1 MSFSLPTAEE
11 KAEYVL
17 RQFDRI
23 AQRYDLTNDAISMG
37 MHHIWKQRA
46 VGELALKKDGSYLD
60 VCCGTGDLT
69 LRIAKNLS
77 KSGKVSGLDFSPK
90 MLAVAHQRLAK
101 HSAEARSEV
110 TFQEGD
116 ALQLPFAKDTFDGA
130 IVSFGLRNVTD
141 YQRGINE
148 MTRVVK
154 PGGKVINLDL
164 GKSTVP
170 LFCQLFAFY
179 FRQIVPLIGHAL
191 QSDKQAYTYLPVSNS
206 AYPNPQGISE
216 IFKTAGLKDVK
227 HISLAL
233 GSVALHV
240 GTVDISGSS
249 LDGLSSDKSSGDKI

>member
-37 MHHIWKQRA
+37 MHHAWKQRA
-46 VGELALKKDGSYLD
+46 VSELLLKPDGTYLD

-69 LRIAKNLS
+69 LRIADQLS
-77 KSGKVSGLDFSPK
+77 AQGKVEGLDFSPK
-90 MLAVAHQRLAK
+90 MLAVATQRRAK
-101 HSAEARSEV
+101 HASKGNCQIK
-110 TFQEGD
+110 FQEGD
-116 ALQLPFAKDTFDGA
+116 ALHLPFANDTFDGA

-141 YQRGINE
+141 YQRAINE
-148 MTRVVK
+148 MARVVK

-164 GKSTVP
+164 GKSQVP
-170 LFCQLFAFY
+170 VFAQLFAFY

-206 AYPNPQGISE
+206 AYPDPQGISQ
-216 IFKTAGLKDVK
+216 IFKTAGLTKVK

-240 GTVDISGSS
+240 GTVPISEGEQN
-249 LDGLSSDKSSGDKI
+249 

>member
-1 MSFSLPTAEE
+1 MSFTLPTAEE

-37 MHHIWKQRA
+37 MHHTWKQRA
-46 VGELALKKDGSYLD
+46 VKELSLKPDGAYLD
-60 VCCGTGDLT
+60 VCCGTGDLS

-77 KSGKVSGLDFSPK
+77 ANGKVVGLDFSPK
-90 MLAVAHQRLAK
+90 MLAVAHQRAAK
-101 HSAEARSEV
+101 HPQEARCDMKFE
-110 TFQEGD
+110 EGD
-116 ALQLPFAKDTFDGA
+116 ALHLPFADGTFDGA

-164 GKSTVP
+164 GKSQVP
-170 LFCQLFAFY
+170 IFAQLFAFY
-179 FRQIVPLIGHAL
+179 FRQIVPLIGQAL

-206 AYPNPQGISE
+206 AYPAPEGITQ
-216 IFKTAGLKDVK
+216 IFKTAGLTNVK
-227 HISLAL
+227 HISLAM

-240 GTVDISGSS
+240 GTVPT
-249 LDGLSSDKSSGDKI
+249 SSGIAR

>member
-46 VGELALKKDGSYLD
+46 VSELALKNDGTYLD

-69 LRIAKNLS
+69 LRIARNLS
-77 KSGKVSGLDFSPK
+77 KNGKVFGLDFSPK
-90 MLAVAHQRLAK
+90 MLAVANQRLAK
-101 HSAEARSEV
+101 HSTEAHSEV
-110 TFQEGD
+110 QFQEGD
-116 ALQLPFAKDTFDGA
+116 ALQLPFANHTFDGA

-164 GKSTVP
+164 GKSQMP
-170 LFCQLFAFY
+170 LFSQLFAFY
-179 FRQIVPLIGHAL
+179 FRQIVPLIGQAL

-206 AYPNPQGISE
+206 AYPNPQGISQ
-216 IFKTAGLKDVK
+216 IFETAGLKDVQ

-240 GTVDISGSS
+240 GTVD
-249 LDGLSSDKSSGDKI
+249 KTSGDKI

>member
-37 MHHIWKQRA
+37 MHHAWKQRA
-46 VGELALKKDGSYLD
+46 VSELRLKPDGSYLD

-69 LRIAKNLS
+69 LKIAEKLS
-77 KSGKVSGLDFSPK
+77 AQGKVDGLDFSPK
-90 MLAVAHQRLAK
+90 MLAVASQRRSKHAK
-101 HSAEARSEV
+101 PGSCEIK
-110 TFQEGD
+110 FQEGD
-116 ALQLPFAKDTFDGA
+116 ALHLPFATDTFDGA

-141 YQRGINE
+141 YQRGIDE
-148 MTRVVK
+148 MARVVK
-154 PGGKVINLDL
+154 PGGNVINLDL
-164 GKSTVP
+164 GKSKVP
-170 LFCQLFAFY
+170 IFAQLFAFY
-179 FRQIVPLIGHAL
+179 FRQIVPLIGHVL

-206 AYPNPQGISE
+206 AYPDPEGISQ
-216 IFKTAGLKDVK
+216 IFRAAGLTNVR

-240 GTVDISGSS
+240 GTVPRSAGE
-249 LDGLSSDKSSGDKI
+249 KN

>member
-37 MHHIWKQRA
+37 MHHIWKRRA
-46 VGELALKKDGSYLD
+46 VSELLLRQDGSYLD

-69 LRIAKNLS
+69 LRIAQNLS
-77 KSGKVSGLDFSPK
+77 ERGKVFGLDFSPK
-90 MLAVAHQRLAK
+90 MLAVAHQRATK
-101 HSAEARSEV
+101 HAAEARSDV
-110 TFQEGD
+110 KFQEGD
-116 ALQLPFAKDTFDGA
+116 ALHLPFANDTFDGA

-141 YQRGINE
+141 YQRAINE
-148 MTRVVK
+148 MARVVK

-164 GKSTVP
+164 GKSQVP

-179 FRQIVPLIGHAL
+179 FRQIVPLIGQAL

-206 AYPNPQGISE
+206 AYPNPQGITQ
-216 IFKTAGLKDVK
+216 IFETAALSDVK

-240 GTVDISGSS
+240 GTVA
-249 LDGLSSDKSSGDKI
+249 KPSSGKI

>member
-37 MHHIWKQRA
+37 MHHSWKRRA
-46 VGELALKKDGSYLD
+46 VAELALKPDGVYLD

-69 LRIAKNLS
+69 LSIARQLS
-77 KSGKVSGLDFSPK
+77 LNGKVVGLDFSPK
-90 MLAVAHQRLAK
+90 MLAVANQRATK
-101 HSAEARSEV
+101 HANEKRCEMK
-110 TFQEGD
+110 FQEGN
-116 ALQLPFAKDTFDGA
+116 ALHLPFADHSFDGA

-148 MTRVVK
+148 MARVVK
-154 PGGKVINLDL
+154 AGGKVINLDL
-164 GKSTVP
+164 GKSQVP
-170 LFCQLFAFY
+170 IFAQLFAFY
-179 FRQIVPLIGHAL
+179 FRQIVPLIGQVL

-206 AYPNPQGISE
+206 AYPGPEGITQ
-216 IFKTAGLKDVK
+216 IFERAGLINVK
-227 HISLAL
+227 HLSLAL

-240 GTVDISGSS
+240 GTVPNSGN
-249 LDGLSSDKSSGDKI
+249 KV